1 MTGDRSW
8 PWRGVFAIPV
18 TPFHAD
24 LSVDPKGLVGQVEFC
39 LASGVHGL
47 VYPGVVSEFFTL
59 SESER
64 VAAVRTVISTAAGA
78 VPVVVGVSAPSA
90 PVAAGLAAGAAEAG
104 AAGVMATL
112 PYVAH
117 FFSATP
123 EDMVGYYDRISAA
136 CGLPIVLQNARIG
149 STVPRSLLPELVRAV
164 PGVRYVK
171 EEANPGTHK
180 LTETITALGSA
191 VDGVFAGLGGI
202 HLINE
207 LDRGAVGSMPSP
219 SLVDRVVRVY
229 DAYRSGARD
238 TARTELGALGSLFN
252 LELLY
257 NVSVIKEILRRRGV
271 IASAICRAPA
281 PLLDD
286 VDRTELTELL
296 DLAGVPVPA
305 KSVR

>member
-1 MTGDRSW
+1 MTSDRERQ
-8 PWRGVFAIPV
+8 WRGVFAIPV
-18 TPFHAD
+18 TPFH
-24 LSVDPKGLVGQVEFC
+24 VDHSIDEEGLGRQVEFC
-39 LASGVHGL
+39 LASGVQGL

-64 VAAVRTVISTAAGA
+64 VAAARTVIRAVGGA

-90 PVAAGLAAGAAEAG
+90 PVAGGLAAEAAEAG
-104 AAGVMATL
+104 ASGVMATL

-117 FFSATP
+117 FFTATP
-123 EDMVGYYDRISAA
+123 NEMISYYDRVAGA

-149 STVPRSLLPELVRAV
+149 STVPKSLLPELVRAV
-164 PGVRYVK
+164 PTVRYVK

-229 DAYRSGARD
+229 NAYRSGARA
-238 TARTELGALGSLFN
+238 TARAELTALGSLFN

-257 NVSVIKEILRRRGV
+257 NVSAIKEILCRRGV
-271 IASAICRAPA
+271 IASAICRTPAPA
-281 PLLDD
+281 LDK
-286 VDRTELTELL
+286 VDRAELIELL
-296 DLAGVPVPA
+296 DLAAVSSMGGV
-305 KSVR
+305 